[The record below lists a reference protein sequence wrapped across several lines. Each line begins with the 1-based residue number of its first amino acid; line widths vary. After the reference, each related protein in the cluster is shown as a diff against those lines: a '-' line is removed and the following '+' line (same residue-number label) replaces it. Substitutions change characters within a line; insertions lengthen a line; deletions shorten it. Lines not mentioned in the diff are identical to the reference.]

1 MKFSE
6 IKNNVVAI
14 LAKKSVTLSTKIVV
28 QASHTSKGEVKVFNY
43 SYVHVGAVT
52 MICT

>member
-6 IKNNVVAI
+6 IKKKNNVVVI

-28 QASHTSKGEVKVFNY
+28 QASHTSKDKVKFFYY
-43 SYVHVGAVT
+43 SYVHVKGLLQ
-52 MICT
+52 